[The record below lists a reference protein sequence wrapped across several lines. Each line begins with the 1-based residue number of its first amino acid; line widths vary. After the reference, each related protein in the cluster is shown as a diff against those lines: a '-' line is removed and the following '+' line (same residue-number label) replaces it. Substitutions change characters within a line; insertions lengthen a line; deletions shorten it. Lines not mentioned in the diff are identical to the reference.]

1 MEEIHLKR
9 INWIGQKD
17 LKSKQGTEC
26 TLHKETA
33 FTEETI
39 TLCDYLVEIP
49 REEIVYIETC

>member
-9 INWIGQKD
+9 IKLIVQKTEG
-17 LKSKQGTEC
+17 LKSEQGTEC

-49 REEIVYIETC
+49 